1 MEATI
6 TSESTGQIRRAG
18 SVGGARRRGFTL
30 MELMLTLAV
39 FAVLMVVAIPSYRM
53 YVLRAQNSAALA
65 DIGQIQMAVGH
76 YAMSNDGNLP
86 ADLATV
92 KLAAMVDP
100 WGNPYY
106 YHTTVAGTGN
116 GVGRKDKSL
125 HPINTDFDLYSSG
138 PDGQSVAPLTAK
150 PSHDDIIRA
159 NDGNFLGVAANY

>member
-18 SVGGARRRGFTL
+18 SAGSARRTGFTL
-30 MELMLTLAV
+30 MELMLTVAV
-39 FAVLMVVAIPSYRM
+39 FAVLMAVAIPGYRT
-53 YVLRAQNSAALA
+53 YVLRAQNSVALA
-65 DIGQIQMAVGH
+65 DIGQIQLAVGH

-86 ADLATV
+86 DDLATV
-92 KLAAMVDP
+92 NLAAKVDP

-116 GVGRKDKSL
+116 GLGRKDKSL

-138 PDGQSVAPLTAK
+138 PDGQSVVQLTAK
-150 PSHDDIIRA
+150 PSYDDIIRA